1 MLASAGLAC
10 AVSLGEFGAAS
21 FLTRAGSP
29 TVPVQIVR
37 LLSRPGEQ
45 SYGVAS
51 VLAVVLVLLTL
62 TMVLLVDRLGVTR
75 RPRTAP

>member
-1 MLASAGLAC
+1 MLASAGLAG

-21 FLTRAGSP
+21 FLSRAGAP

-45 SYGVAS
+45 SFGVAAA
-51 VLAVVLVLLTL
+51 LAVLLVAVTL
-62 TMVLLVDRLGVTR
+62 TVVLLVDRAGAAWTR
-75 RPRTAP
+75 RPA